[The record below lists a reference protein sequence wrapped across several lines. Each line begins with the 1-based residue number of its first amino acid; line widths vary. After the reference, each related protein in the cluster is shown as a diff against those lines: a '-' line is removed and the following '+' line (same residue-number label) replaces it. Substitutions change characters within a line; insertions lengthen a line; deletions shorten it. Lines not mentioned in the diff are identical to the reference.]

1 MLSHNQTKLL
11 TALQVKKYR
20 QKYRKFVVEGDKMVA
35 ELLAQQRVGV
45 SALFA
50 TAAWIEQNAPLLSA
64 FLEKTTLVSE
74 AELKKI
80 STLSTPNAVLAVA
93 EIPPD
98 FESLPES
105 VTGQTSSRGLGIKLQ
120 TSNFKLQ
127 TSNCFYL
134 DGLQDPGNV
143 GTILRTADWFGMPA
157 VFCSPDCADVYSP
170 KVVQAS
176 MGAVLRIHTAELPLA
191 ALLAA
196 APDTPVMGAVLGG
209 QNVFEMELPKHGL
222 IVIGNEGRGISP
234 ESERLL
240 THRLTIPR
248 HPQGRAESLNAA
260 VAAGILAARICRGG

>member
-20 QKYRKFVVEGDKMVA
+20 QKYRKFVVEGEKMVA
-35 ELLAQQRVGV
+35 ELLSQQYIGV

-50 TAAWIEQNAPLLSA
+50 TATWMEQNAPAMSD

-93 EIPPD
+93 EMPTD
-98 FESLPES
+98 FDLSPSEVMAKAGHSSLLTPHPS
-105 VTGQTSSRGLGIKLQ
+105 PLTHP
-120 TSNFKLQ
+120 
-127 TSNCFYL
+127 CFYL

-157 VFCSPDCADVYSP
+157 VFCSPDCADVFSP

-176 MGAVLRIHTAELPLA
+176 MGAVLRIRTAELPLA
-191 ALLAA
+191 TLLAA
-196 APDTPVMGAVLGG
+196 APGIPVMGAVLGG
-209 QNVFEMELPKHGL
+209 QDMFEMTLPAHGL
-222 IVIGNEGRGISP
+222 LVIGNEGRGISP
-234 ESERLL
+234 EVETLL

-248 HPQGRAESLNAA
+248 HPLGKAESLNAA
-260 VAAGILAARICRGG
+260 VAAGILAARVGWQKKS

>member
-50 TAAWIEQNAPLLSA
+50 TAAWMAQNAPALSA
-64 FLEKTTLVSE
+64 FLEKTTLVTE

-93 EIPPD
+93 EMPPD
-98 FESLPES
+98 FDP
-105 VTGQTSSRGLGIKLQ
+105 SSADLSAEIFQSSTLHPPPSTIHRP
-120 TSNFKLQ
+120 
-127 TSNCFYL
+127 CFYL

-157 VFCSPDCADVYSP
+157 VFCSPDCADVFSP

-176 MGAVLRIHTAELPLA
+176 MGAVLRVRTAELPLA

-196 APDTPVMGAVLGG
+196 LPGIAVMGAVLGG
-209 QNVFEMELPKHGL
+209 QNVFEVALPTHGL
-222 IVIGNEGRGISP
+222 LVIGNEGRGLSP
-234 ESERLL
+234 ETERLL

-248 HPQGRAESLNAA
+248 HPEGRAESLNAA
-260 VAAGILAARICRGG
+260 VAAGILAARVCMF

>member
-50 TAAWIEQNAPLLSA
+50 TAAWMEQNAPSLLA

-93 EIPPD
+93 EMPPD
-98 FESLPES
+98 FEPLPEA
-105 VTGQTSSRGLGIKLQ
+105 

-196 APDTPVMGAVLGG
+196 APGTLVMGAVLGG

-260 VAAGILAARICRGG
+260 VAAGILAARVCRGG